1 MARSSLDLM
10 HGTVAVLILKA
21 LSWGALH
28 GYDISRTIRQRSE
41 GALGLEDAAL
51 YQALHRLESKGW
63 IESEWGVS
71 ENNRK
76 AKFYKLTRKGRSAAQ
91 AEVEGWRRLSSAV
104 TKVRSGVRTVSRIGR
119 GRLPSSGSRTNRMGG
134 NPGASRYL
142 RSSSAPSLS
151 AKT

>member
-1 MARSSLDLM
+1 MSRTSLDLM
-10 HGTVAVLILKA
+10 HGTVAVLILKT
-21 LSWGALH
+21 LSWGPMH

-76 AKFYKLTRKGRSAAQ
+76 AKFYRLTEVGRKQ
-91 AEVEGWRRLSSAV
+91 LQVELSTWQRYATAV
-104 TKVRSGVRTVSRIGR
+104 SKVLET
-119 GRLPSSGSRTNRMGG
+119 
-134 NPGASRYL
+134 A
-142 RSSSAPSLS
+142 
-151 AKT
+151 